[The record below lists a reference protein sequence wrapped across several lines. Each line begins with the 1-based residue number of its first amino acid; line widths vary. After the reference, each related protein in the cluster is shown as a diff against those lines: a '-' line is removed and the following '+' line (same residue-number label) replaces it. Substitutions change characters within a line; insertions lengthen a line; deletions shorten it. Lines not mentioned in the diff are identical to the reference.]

1 MIRYAKT
8 KQRVNAAAIHCV
20 LLCYTLIALWPI
32 FLVIINSLKKRKAI
46 FKSPMALPGPETF
59 SLEGFSKVLSRSH
72 FEVYFMNSIIVTVA
86 TLFFV
91 LLLGAMAAWA
101 LSEYRFKGNK
111 WLGLYLAI
119 GIMIPI
125 RLGSVS
131 LLQLIV
137 DMRLV
142 NTLTALI
149 LVYIAQSL
157 PLAIFILSEFMQQIP
172 SDLKEA
178 ARCDGVSEYTIFFRV
193 ILPLTRPAIAT
204 VGVFT
209 LVPVW
214 NDLWFP
220 LILAPSEGTQ
230 TITLGVQQFIGQY
243 VTDWNAVLA
252 SLSLAIIP
260 ILVIYVLLSRHL
272 IRGITA
278 GAVK

>member
-1 MIRYAKT
+1 MYKT
-8 KQRVNAAAIHCV
+8 KKAVSIAGIHAILLAYTV
-20 LLCYTLIALWPI
+20 LALWPI
-32 FLVIINSLKKRKAI
+32 FLTIINSFKTRKAI
-46 FKSPMALPGPETF
+46 FRDPTGLPGFDTF
-59 SLEGFSKVLSRSH
+59 SLNGFEKVLLRSN
-72 FEVYFMNSIIVTVA
+72 FEIYFMNSIVVTVA
-86 TLFFV
+86 TLVLV

-131 LLQLIV
+131 LLHLIV
-137 DMRLV
+137 SMNLA
-142 NTLTALI
+142 NTLTALV

-172 SDLKEA
+172 NDLKEA
-178 ARCDGVSEYTIFFRV
+178 ARCDGVSEYTIFFKV

-220 LILAPSEGTQ
+220 LILAPSDQTQ

-243 VTDWNAVLA
+243 VTDWNSVLA
-252 SLSLAIIP
+252 SLTLAIVP
-260 ILVIYVLLSRHL
+260 ILIIYILLSRHL

>member
-1 MIRYAKT
+1 MSKT
-8 KQRVNAAAIHCV
+8 RQTINSTAIHAI
-20 LLCYTLIALWPI
+20 LLSYMLLALWPI
-32 FLVIINSLKKRKAI
+32 FLTIINSFKSRKAI
-46 FKSPMALPGPETF
+46 FRDPMGLPGVDSF
-59 SLEGFSKVLSRSH
+59 SLKGFEKVLLRSD
-72 FEVYFMNSIIVTVA
+72 FEIYFMNSIIVTIA
-86 TLFFV
+86 TLALV
-91 LLLGAMAAWA
+91 LLLGTMAAWA

-111 WLGLYLAI
+111 WLGLYLAV

-137 DMRLV
+137 NMNLA
-142 NTLTALI
+142 NTLTALV

-172 SDLKEA
+172 QDLKEA
-178 ARCDGVSEYTIFFRV
+178 ARCDGVSEYTIFFKV

-220 LILAPSEGTQ
+220 LILAPSDKTQ

-252 SLSLAIIP
+252 SLTLAIVP
-260 ILVIYVLLSRHL
+260 ILIIYILLSRHL

>member
-1 MIRYAKT
+1 MPKAR
-8 KQRVNAAAIHCV
+8 NAINTAGIHAI
-20 LLCYTLIALWPI
+20 LGTYTLIALWPI
-32 FLVIINSLKKRKAI
+32 FLTIINSFKSRKAI
-46 FKSPMALPGPETF
+46 FRDPMGLPGVDSF
-59 SLEGFSKVLSRSH
+59 SLKGFTKVLLRSD
-72 FEVYFMNSIIVTVA
+72 FEIYFMNSITVTVI
-86 TLFFV
+86 TLALV
-91 LLLGAMAAWA
+91 LVLGAMAAWA
-101 LSEYRFKGNK
+101 LSEYKFKGNK

-137 DMRLV
+137 DMNLA

-149 LVYIAQSL
+149 LVYVAQSL

-172 SDLKEA
+172 TDLKEA
-178 ARCDGVSEYTIFFRV
+178 ARCDGVSEYTIFFRI

-220 LILAPSEGTQ
+220 LILAPSEKTQ

-252 SLSLAIIP
+252 SLTLAIVP
-260 ILVIYVLLSRHL
+260 ILIIYILLSRHL

>member
-1 MIRYAKT
+1 MSKARNA
-8 KQRVNAAAIHCV
+8 VNTAGIHAI
-20 LLCYTLIALWPI
+20 LGTYTLIALWPI
-32 FLVIINSLKKRKAI
+32 FLTIINSFKSRKAI
-46 FKSPMALPGPETF
+46 FRDPMGLPGVDSF
-59 SLEGFSKVLSRSH
+59 SLKGFTKVLVRSD
-72 FEVYFMNSIIVTVA
+72 FEIYFMNSITVTVV
-86 TLFFV
+86 TLALV
-91 LLLGAMAAWA
+91 LVLGAMAAWA
-101 LSEYRFKGNK
+101 LSEYKFKGNK

-137 DMRLV
+137 DMNLT
-142 NTLTALI
+142 NTLTALV
-149 LVYIAQSL
+149 LVYVAQSL

-172 SDLKEA
+172 TDLKEA
-178 ARCDGVSEYTIFFRV
+178 ARCDGVSEYTIFFRI

-220 LILAPSEGTQ
+220 LILAPSEKTQ

-252 SLSLAIIP
+252 SLTLAIVP
-260 ILVIYVLLSRHL
+260 ILIIYILLSRHL

>member
-1 MIRYAKT
+1 MQKT
-8 KQRVNAAAIHCV
+8 RQAISSTAIHV
-20 LLCYTLIALWPI
+20 ILISYMVIALWPI
-32 FLVIINSLKKRKAI
+32 FLTIINSFKSRKAI
-46 FKSPMALPGPETF
+46 FRDPMGLPGIDTF
-59 SLEGFSKVLSRSH
+59 SLKGFEKVLLRSD
-72 FEVYFMNSIIVTVA
+72 FEIYFMNSIIVTIA
-86 TLFFV
+86 TLALV

-137 DMRLV
+137 NMNLA
-142 NTLTALI
+142 NTLTALV

-172 SDLKEA
+172 KDLKEA
-178 ARCDGVSEYTIFFRV
+178 ARCDGVSEYTIFFKV

-220 LILAPSEGTQ
+220 LILAPSEQTQ

-252 SLSLAIIP
+252 SLTLAIVP
-260 ILVIYVLLSRHL
+260 ILIIYILLSRHL